1 MRTPLASPNVR
12 LETGFVQGDQ
22 ISVHYDPMIS
32 KLIVHGENRND
43 ALRRFRR
50 ALEQYQVVGLNTNIA
65 FIKTVAEHPAFI
77 QGEVETGFIEEFH
90 KDLFKEP
97 GAPDATTLAL
107 AASALRLK
115 EIDNIKKCSQG
126 LFALKKS
133 SRIIKKK
140 KTYMYE
146 IQILIAL
153 GVLIKIH
160 SVLIILI
167 TAHFP

>member
-1 MRTPLASPNVR
+1 MTPFHSHFLPDTGPLFSVRTPLASENVR

-77 QGEVETGFIEEFH
+77 QGEVETGFIQEFE
-90 KDLFKEP
+90 KDLFKDP

-115 EIDNIKKCSQG
+115 EIDNIKK
-126 LFALKKS
+126 S
-133 SRIIKKK
+133 SH
-140 KTYMYE
+140 
-146 IQILIAL
+146 
-153 GVLIKIH
+153 G
-160 SVLIILI
+160 
-167 TAHFP
+167 